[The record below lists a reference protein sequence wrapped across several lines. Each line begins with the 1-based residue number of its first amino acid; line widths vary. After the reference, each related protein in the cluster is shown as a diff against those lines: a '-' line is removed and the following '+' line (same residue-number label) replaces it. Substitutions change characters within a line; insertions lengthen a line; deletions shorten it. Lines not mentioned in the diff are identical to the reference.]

1 MAAGRRHQM
10 FPVLGEEDIARLR
23 RFGTE
28 KSYGRGEFL
37 FKAGEHS
44 PGMAVLLSGRVLV
57 TQRDGLG
64 HISPIVELGPGEFTA
79 EISQLSG
86 KPALVD
92 AQAVSDAVAILIPPH
107 RLRAVF
113 VEEADLGE
121 RIMRALILRRVALL
135 ESHTVGPT
143 LIGPP
148 SPDVFRLESFL
159 SRNGFPYHRADP
171 ASDTE
176 AAALLQHYAPDGD
189 GLPLVICAN
198 GAILKNPS
206 EAQLAKC
213 IGMASEPDFE
223 RIYDVTIAGAG
234 PAGLAT
240 AVYAASEGLSVIV
253 LDARAFGGQ
262 AGASARIENYFGFPT
277 GITGQALAGRGFV
290 QAQKF
295 GAEIAIPFTAARLD
309 CGEADGL
316 LRTVLDC
323 GAAIKSR
330 AVVVASGAR
339 YRRPAVPDLS
349 SFEGRGIWFWASPI
363 EAQLCKAEEVALAG
377 GGNSAGQ
384 AAVYLSGFASKV
396 HMLIRGDGLAATMSR
411 YLIDRIGA
419 AKNIVLHPRTEIAR
433 LEGTPLLG
441 LQAIVW
447 RSRDSGQEEHHPIRN
462 VFLFIGAEPATAWLK
477 DCGVALDAKG
487 FVLTGPAAQPGNDTA
502 GALEASI
509 PGVFAV
515 GDVRSGSVKRVGS
528 AIGEGAAVVAA
539 LHGYLARQ
547 KE

>member
-1 MAAGRRHQM
+1 MQSDASPPMAASRRHQM

-44 PGMAVLLSGRVLV
+44 PGMAVLLAGHVLV

-92 AQAVSDAVAILIPPH
+92 AEAVSDAVAILIPPH

-171 ASDTE
+171 ASDAE

-189 GLPLVICAN
+189 GLPLVVCAN

-206 EAQLAKC
+206 EAQLARC
-213 IGMASEPDFE
+213 IGMTSEPDFE
-223 RIYDVTIAGAG
+223 RIYDVTVAGAG

-262 AGASARIENYFGFPT
+262 AAPAPGSKTISASQPASRAKRSPAAASFRRRNLEPRSPSPSRPPASTAGK
-277 GITGQALAGRGFV
+277 QAAFCTRCWTVGLRSSPGPSSLR
-290 QAQKF
+290 
-295 GAEIAIPFTAARLD
+295 AARV
-309 CGEADGL
+309 
-316 LRTVLDC
+316 T
-323 GAAIKSR
+323 
-330 AVVVASGAR
+330 GAR
-339 YRRPAVPDLS
+339 PYR
-349 SFEGRGIWFWASPI
+349 I
-363 EAQLCKAEEVALAG
+363 
-377 GGNSAGQ
+377 
-384 AAVYLSGFASKV
+384 
-396 HMLIRGDGLAATMSR
+396 
-411 YLIDRIGA
+411 
-419 AKNIVLHPRTEIAR
+419 
-433 LEGTPLLG
+433 
-441 LQAIVW
+441 
-447 RSRDSGQEEHHPIRN
+447 
-462 VFLFIGAEPATAWLK
+462 
-477 DCGVALDAKG
+477 
-487 FVLTGPAAQPGNDTA
+487 
-502 GALEASI
+502 
-509 PGVFAV
+509 
-515 GDVRSGSVKRVGS
+515 
-528 AIGEGAAVVAA
+528 
-539 LHGYLARQ
+539 
-547 KE
+547 